1 MEAKQMQ
8 LQNFFIFLM
17 DCICIVLSYIL
28 ASYLRFGNLWGGY
41 TKGIVLL
48 RMGILLMSI
57 TLVYFIF
64 NPNRNFFSRTK
75 KQELIAVFRNILIMG
90 ATISMAAFLMQD
102 AQKYSRLVYGYFCG
116 IDFVVMCVSHL
127 LYKKYM
133 NDIYSK
139 GIGGRKVLILTS
151 ADRAEGIC
159 QNIQVNNSWN
169 IKIVG
174 IVLADGQEKKEIAGI
189 PVVCEY
195 GDMLEYIRRNVVDEV
210 FVHLSSQTNLPINKI
225 IKELEVMG
233 VTVDLNINVF
243 EMEIPVQREIER
255 IGNYYTVS
263 FSPKIH
269 SFKQIFFKRVMDIV
283 GAIVGLLI
291 TGIVTVFLAPALLI
305 ESPGPLFFSQVR
317 VGKNGRR
324 FKIYKFRSMY
334 MDAEERKKELMAQND
349 IKDGMMFK
357 MDNDPRIIKGIGNF
371 IRDYS
376 LDEFPQF
383 WNVLKGDMSLVGT
396 RPPTV
401 DEWEKYEMHHRSRLA
416 FKPGLT
422 GMWQVSGRSNIT
434 DFEEVVRLDTEYI
447 KKWSPGLDIKI
458 LFKTVAVVLGKVGS
472 K

>member
-116 IDFVVMCVSHL
+116 IDFVMMYVSHL

-159 QNIQVNNSWN
+159 QNIQENNSWN

-174 IVLADGQEKKEIAGI
+174 IVLADEQEKKEIAGI

-195 GDMLEYIRRNVVDEV
+195 GDMMEYIRQNVVDEV

-269 SFKQIFFKRVMDIV
+269 SFKQIFFKRVMDMV

-334 MDAEERKKELMAQND
+334 MDAEERKKELMSQNEME
-349 IKDGMMFK
+349 GLMFK
-357 MDNDPRIIKGIGNF
+357 MENDPR
-371 IRDYS
+371 
-376 LDEFPQF
+376 
-383 WNVLKGDMSLVGT
+383 VT
-396 RPPTV
+396 
-401 DEWEKYEMHHRSRLA
+401 
-416 FKPGLT
+416 
-422 GMWQVSGRSNIT
+422 
-434 DFEEVVRLDTEYI
+434 
-447 KKWSPGLDIKI
+447 
-458 LFKTVAVVLGKVGS
+458 KVG

>member
-1 MEAKQMQ
+1 
-8 LQNFFIFLM
+8 
-17 DCICIVLSYIL
+17 
-28 ASYLRFGNLWGGY
+28 
-41 TKGIVLL
+41 
-48 RMGILLMSI
+48 
-57 TLVYFIF
+57 
-64 NPNRNFFSRTK
+64 
-75 KQELIAVFRNILIMG
+75 
-90 ATISMAAFLMQD
+90 
-102 AQKYSRLVYGYFCG
+102 
-116 IDFVVMCVSHL
+116 
-127 LYKKYM
+127 M

-371 IRDYS
+371 IRKTS

-383 WNVLKGDMSLVGT
+383 FNVLKGDISLVGT
-396 RPPTV
+396 RPPLV
-401 DEWEKYEMHHRSRLA
+401 SEVEQYELRHCTRLA
-416 FKPGLT
+416 MKPGIT
-422 GMWQVSGRSNIT
+422 GMWQISGRSSIT
-434 DFEEVVRLDTEYI
+434 DFDEVVKLDREYI
-447 KKWSPGLDIKI
+447 ENWNFGKDLRI
-458 LFKTVAVVLGKVGS
+458 LWKTVGAVLKKDGAA
-472 K
+472 

>member
-1 MEAKQMQ
+1 
-8 LQNFFIFLM
+8 
-17 DCICIVLSYIL
+17 
-28 ASYLRFGNLWGGY
+28 
-41 TKGIVLL
+41 
-48 RMGILLMSI
+48 MS
-57 TLVYFIF
+57 
-64 NPNRNFFSRTK
+64 
-75 KQELIAVFRNILIMG
+75 
-90 ATISMAAFLMQD
+90 
-102 AQKYSRLVYGYFCG
+102 
-116 IDFVVMCVSHL
+116 
-127 LYKKYM
+127 
-133 NDIYSK
+133 
-139 GIGGRKVLILTS
+139 S
-151 ADRAEGIC
+151 ALK
-159 QNIQVNNSWN
+159 N

-174 IVLADGQEKKEIAGI
+174 IVLADEQEKKEIAGI

-334 MDAEERKKELMAQND
+334 MDAEERKKELMSQNEME
-349 IKDGMMFK
+349 GLMFK
-357 MDNDPRIIKGIGNF
+357 MENDPRVTKVGKF
-371 IRDYS
+371 IRKTS
-376 LDEFPQF
+376 IDELPQF
-383 WNVLKGDMSLVGT
+383 WNILKGEMSLVGT
-396 RPPTV
+396 RPPTE
-401 DEWEKYEMHHRSRLA
+401 DEFLQYEGYHRRRLNMT
-416 FKPGLT
+416 PGLT
-422 GMWQVSGRSNIT
+422 GLWQVSGRSDTKN
-434 DFEEVVRLDTEYI
+434 FEEIVAMDVEYI
-447 KKWSPGLDIKI
+447 DNWSLKEDIKI
-458 LFKTVAVVLGKVGS
+458 LFKTVGVVLKGKGAS
-472 K
+472 